1 MKVLVVDDELVSRRK
16 KERLLQ
22 SLGYE
27 ARVAKGGV
35 EGWEIWKSERPRIVI
50 TDWNMP
56 HMDGLELCRKIR
68 AAESENYT
76 YIIFVSGKNEVQDV
90 IEGMEAGADD

>member
-56 HMDGLELCRKIR
+56 HMDWSC
-68 AAESENYT
+68 
-76 YIIFVSGKNEVQDV
+76 
-90 IEGMEAGADD
+90 AGRYGRLNPRITPTSFL